1 MTGPPPPVLAP
12 YPGTEDTR
20 SYCSCGYTV
29 TGTTDLKTGRKM
41 ILQPDLLTQALIAE
55 THSGWKKEGKPY
67 KKISKMFQGADSIKV
82 GNETGS

>member
-1 MTGPPPPVLAP
+1 
-12 YPGTEDTR
+12 
-20 SYCSCGYTV
+20 
-29 TGTTDLKTGRKM
+29 M